1 MRAATLIILALAAAA
16 PAVGQKYHHS
26 CDYISKS
33 DSSGVPDKLKFKC
46 KRTGGKSDDCTEL
59 TLADC
64 IGVDILYGSLEGRNS
79 LNEHELFPYPHGC
92 QGCKWDSEETSLRC
106 QCTNKDDKLAYLS
119 TVHLDTRLSNYD
131 GTIVGRVPQCRS
143 KRVDC

>member
-1 MRAATLIILALAAAA
+1 MPLPSFNTTTTPSTTEHESTHKHPQSSICVYENNKMRAATLIILALAAAA

-64 IGVDILYGSLEGRNS
+64 IGVDILYGSLEGR
-79 LNEHELFPYPHGC
+79 
-92 QGCKWDSEETSLRC
+92 K
-106 QCTNKDDKLAYLS
+106 
-119 TVHLDTRLSNYD
+119 
-131 GTIVGRVPQCRS
+131 
-143 KRVDC
+143 